1 MKISL
6 SKLMA
11 IAIWLPGLIL
21 LGISGYNLYTQF
33 NEYKSQQRGVKYLEL
48 GDKLENLL
56 VYLGQERGISSI
68 YSVSKGNYPESKN
81 LIKQKR
87 VLFDNAA
94 KELKKFINKNP
105 ELYSDTKNILNLL
118 NNLQNI
124 RKKNRFI

>member
-68 YSVSKGNYPESKN
+68 YSVSKGNTLNQKSLFNKKEHN
-81 LIKQKR
+81 LIK
-87 VLFDNAA
+87 V
-94 KELKKFINKNP
+94 
-105 ELYSDTKNILNLL
+105 
-118 NNLQNI
+118 
-124 RKKNRFI
+124 